1 MNLEINSEQST
12 ELKELT
18 GATTPIGAVEAAVK
32 FTLLHDKISVQEA
45 LKP

>member
-1 MNLEINSEQST
+1 MNLELTSSQST

-18 GATTPIGAVEAAVK
+18 GATTLIGAVEAAVK
-32 FTLLHDKISVQEA
+32 FTLLHDKYSVQEA